1 MRTRFLLT
9 ALLAFALLVWLL
21 RGVDLAAVW
30 THMRSAD
37 RGSLLGGL
45 VFVALTYV
53 TRAIRWQ
60 YLLAPLGHTRFR
72 TAFRTTVIG
81 FAVLSLLPLRVGD
94 VLRGYLLARREG
106 LTASAT
112 LATIAMER
120 ILDLMAVLFLLGIY
134 LWAVPY
140 AQELSPEAI
149 AKLATIKLVASICGG
164 ACLVLM
170 AVMWVLATHPARAA
184 SLVLVVEHFSS
195 RRIALAMSRY
205 VEYFSAGFAAV
216 RSPVRL
222 ALACIWSVL
231 LWMVIAAETWIVSRG
246 FGIPMDFTG
255 SFVMQPLLVLGVAVG
270 TPGGLGPYQWA
281 YVVGVTSFFG
291 ASQETAVASSLVVWV
306 ISFIPVVLVGLL
318 FMAQDG
324 LSVGRLE
331 TLATEARG

>member
-1 MRTRFLLT
+1 MRTRFVLT
-9 ALLAFALLVWLL
+9 ALLAFALLVWLV

-30 THMRSAD
+30 THVRSAD
-37 RGSLLGGL
+37 RASLLGGL

-53 TRAIRWQ
+53 TRAIRWR

-72 TAFRTTVIG
+72 TAFRTTIIG
-81 FAVLSLLPLRVGD
+81 FAVLTLLPLRVGD
-94 VLRGYLLARREG
+94 VLRGYLLARKEG

-112 LATIAMER
+112 FATIAMER
-120 ILDLMAVLFLLGIY
+120 ILDLMAVLVLLGVY
-134 LWAVPY
+134 LWVVPY
-140 AQELSPEAI
+140 AQELPPEAI
-149 AKLATIKLVASICGG
+149 AKLGTIKLVASICAG
-164 ACLVLM
+164 ASVVLIG
-170 AVMWVLATHPARAA
+170 AMWTLATHPARAA

-195 RRIALAMSRY
+195 RRIALALSRY

-216 RSPVRL
+216 RSPWRF
-222 ALACIWSVL
+222 AAAAIWSVL
-231 LWMVIAAETWIVSRG
+231 IWLVIAGETWIVSRG

-281 YVVGVTSFFG
+281 YVVGVTLFFG
-291 ASQETAVASSLVVWV
+291 ASQETAVASSFVVWV

-324 LSVGRLE
+324 LSVARLE
-331 TLATEARG
+331 TLASEARG

>member
-1 MRTRFLLT
+1 MRTRFILT
-9 ALLAFALLVWLL
+9 ALLAFALLLWLL
-21 RGVDLAAVW
+21 RGVDLASVW
-30 THMRSAD
+30 THVRSAD
-37 RGSLLGGL
+37 RASMLGGL

-81 FAVLSLLPLRVGD
+81 FAVLTLLPLRVGD
-94 VLRGYLLARREG
+94 VLRGYLLARKEG

-120 ILDLMAVLFLLGIY
+120 ILDLMAVLALLGVY
-134 LWAVPY
+134 LWVVPY

-149 AKLATIKLVASICGG
+149 AKLAAIKLVASVCAA
-164 ACLVLM
+164 ACVVLM
-170 AVMWVLATHPARAA
+170 AVMWALATHPARAA
-184 SLVLVVEHFSS
+184 SLVLFVEHFTS
-195 RRIALAMSRY
+195 RRVALAFSRY
-205 VEYFSAGFAAV
+205 VGYFSAGFAAV
-216 RSPVRL
+216 RSPGRL
-222 ALACIWSVL
+222 ALAGIWSVL
-231 LWMVIAAETWIVSRG
+231 LWLVIAGETWIVSRG

-281 YVVGVTSFFG
+281 YVVGVTLFFG
-291 ASQETAVASSLVVWV
+291 ASQETAVASSFVVWV
-306 ISFIPVVLVGLL
+306 ISFIPVVLVGLV

-331 TLATEARG
+331 TLASEARG